1 MELNDS
7 AVTAIIGLI
16 QDKPRE
22 MERRLI
28 TIPMTSRAL
37 RERISWLSLSSRVT
51 VAEQK
56 RKTHSNRTALKTKAG
71 VIGIC
76 RDRDEQRRLCA
87 TALRA
92 HSGGVAARAPAPLG
106 HGGVESSPGPTCAS
120 YGTACPLG
128 AGHVQ
133 MLSPQEAVTLSK
145 LLH

>member
-1 MELNDS
+1 MELDDS

-22 MERRLI
+22 MERPLI

-37 RERISWLSLSSRVT
+37 RERISWLSLNSRVT

-56 RKTHSNRTALKTKAG
+56 RKTHSNRTALKTEAG
-71 VIGIC
+71 VIGIR

-92 HSGGVAARAPAPLG
+92 HSGGVAARAPAPSG
-106 HGGVESSPGPTCAS
+106 HGGRGIIPRAHARELRSSVPFGCWSRADAQP
-120 YGTACPLG
+120 
-128 AGHVQ
+128 AGGCHAQ
-133 MLSPQEAVTLSK
+133 
-145 LLH
+145 